1 MLMKYKDFKTM
12 SLNDM
17 KSIKGG
23 VASGCSAKAY
33 CNAAGT
39 ESVSCSGDHSCMAQD
54 FHYATC
60 FVNGGLTVV
69 KCFGQV

>member
-12 SLNDM
+12 SENDL
-17 KSIKGG
+17 KSLKGG
-23 VASGCSAKAY
+23 TATGCSAKAY
-33 CNAAGT
+33 CNSSGT
-39 ESVSCSGDHSCMAQD
+39 ESVSCSGSSLCTAQD
-54 FHYATC
+54 FHWASC